1 MNEETTN
8 LTEDTIKFWNEN
20 AKPALSWIADRW
32 MECYELSAGW
42 TVGVTVV
49 GGLYVLAKILP
60 DSDDNPTAAAPTA
73 APTAAPKAARKASAP
88 RSAKVTSPS
97 PSPRREI
104 KKRVE
109 PKPQRTYE
117 VKWIHRSNPK
127 TVHTINTSIRA
138 NGLTEARMMVENSET
153 NFGQFGSMQ
162 EIVSMRVWN

>member
-73 APTAAPKAARKASAP
+73 AAPTAAPKAARKVSAP
-88 RSAKVTSPS
+88 AMAKKTRWNYALTLADPSAWRGAGMICPSGTVEASNYSEAMNLVHNKYANNRLRDNRHKMVIAEVSESYVKTRSFA
-97 PSPRREI
+97 
-104 KKRVE
+104 
-109 PKPQRTYE
+109 
-117 VKWIHRSNPK
+117 
-127 TVHTINTSIRA
+127 
-138 NGLTEARMMVENSET
+138 EN
-153 NFGQFGSMQ
+153 
-162 EIVSMRVWN
+162 R